1 LITLCFTAVLLAEE
15 TEKSPP
21 PANPQIDYPGF
32 LGIVTEVQPI
42 REKRR
47 IPVEE
52 FMKMAKE
59 PNTVIL
65 DTRAK
70 WAYDLIHVEGAI
82 HLNFSDFSEEKL
94 HKLIPDQD
102 TRILIYCNN
111 NFDFEARRGPSGT
124 PSVVR
129 DANEKVNEEIAQA
142 VKVAL
147 AAEAAE
153 IARAT
158 EIARKTGIY
167 APETQGVRLA
177 PIGMTNK
184 QPQLA
189 LNIPTFINLWGYGYK
204 NIYELADLLPIADLR
219 LPIEGTGVP
228 AGSQPAKKHAE

>member
-1 LITLCFTAVLLAEE
+1 MKIFPAFFLITLCFTAVLLAEE

-111 NFDFEARRGPSGT
+111 NFERSIKPFAGRSIA
-124 PSVVR
+124 R
-129 DANEKVNEEIAQA
+129 DADEKAEEASAGEPGIAQERQIER
-142 VKVAL
+142 VV
-147 AAEAAE
+147 
-153 IARAT
+153 T
-158 EIARKTGIY
+158 
-167 APETQGVRLA
+167 V
-177 PIGMTNK
+177 GMTNK
-184 QPQLA
+184 QPPLA

-204 NIYELADLLPIADLR
+204 NIYELADSLPIADLR